1 MLIMQKKILSG
12 LMIIATIMT
21 LAGCG
26 NKEDLTRIQL
36 APILAY
42 SNDKEENITFIRTK
56 NYDGIIVK
64 EYGDSLYTYEVT
76 PEGKLMT
83 IFIKN
88 SPNGIN
94 PLQATVEEITL
105 KAEDNL
111 KRLGYEVENFVTL
124 VNFDEGKKQYQSTS
138 RHKQGEDFTGNN
150 VYIQYD
156 AEGTLISISFKY
168 EDVEILKTENK
179 ISVDEAKEILM
190 NYFMTNTSTEKY
202 AALLDKEMIQA
213 EIDIYN
219 NKKVYNLYFTLK
231 AEEFGTYNFKYV
243 ISTETGIIL
252 YRKELR

>member
-1 MLIMQKKILSG
+1 MHKKVLSG
-12 LMIIATIMT
+12 LVIIAAFMT

-26 NKEDLTRIQL
+26 NKEDLTRLQI

-42 SNDKEENITFIRTK
+42 SGDKEENIKFIRTK
-56 NYDGIIVK
+56 NYEGITVK
-64 EYGDSLYTYEVT
+64 EYEDTLYTYEVT

-83 IFIKN
+83 VFIKS
-88 SPNGIN
+88 SPKGTN

-105 KAEDNL
+105 KTEDNL
-111 KRLGYEVENFVTL
+111 KRLGYEAQSFMTT

-150 VYIQYD
+150 IYIQYTS
-156 AEGTLISISFKY
+156 EGTLISISFKY
-168 EDVEILKTENK
+168 EDAEILKTENK
-179 ISVDEAKEILM
+179 ITVDEAKDILI
-190 NYFMTNTSTEKY
+190 NYFKTNASTEKY
-202 AALLDKEMIQA
+202 AALLDKEMIQS

-219 NKKVYNLYFTLK
+219 NKKVYNLYFTLQ

-243 ISTETGIIL
+243 ISTESGIIL